1 MVSKSLVE
9 FIEDKYKNSRYPSLR
24 LPIKLI
30 NLIGVEN
37 IFDEDIKQYK
47 MYLQRMKELETVPKY
62 AL

>member
-1 MVSKSLVE
+1 MVAKSLVE
-9 FIEDKYKNSRYPSLR
+9 FIEDKYKNCKYPSLK

-47 MYLQRMKELETVPKY
+47 MYLQKIEELETVPKY